1 MQSREDQLAL
11 ARDAL
16 LLTLG
21 HPGQLEPSKEAQI
34 ERDCWIP
41 VTVVCG
47 FLGAGKTTILC
58 DLLRETEQEILAIV
72 NDIASVNIDG
82 KIIREQNAETLE
94 LENGCACC
102 VLGSDLSEHL
112 TSIRYREN
120 PPDAIVIE
128 ASGLSDPYGIVQTV
142 TNQHGF
148 ELDGVVT
155 VVDALTLEQRESD
168 PITQGLLWRQLD
180 SAHLV
185 AVTKSALGVDCQDIR
200 AHLAQLAP
208 GRPVVFT
215 DEIPDSGSSFLFGAS
230 LLGARL
236 PVDQKTH
243 DYNEFRSEVVTLKR
257 PVPEASFFE
266 LCDAIPDSVY
276 RIKGNV
282 RLSWDNLR
290 GNPERHYEVQAVGR
304 YWRVREM
311 REHILA
317 SELVVIGASADKEFS
332 NFLRDL
338 QAVGCGSEGQPAI
351 PDHL

>member
-1 MQSREDQLAL
+1 MQSSEDQLAL

-21 HPGQLEPSKEAQI
+21 HPGQLEPLKEAQI
-34 ERDCWIP
+34 EKDCWIP

-47 FLGAGKTTILC
+47 FLGSGKTTILC
-58 DLLRETEQEILAIV
+58 DLLRDTEQEILAIV

-112 TSIRYREN
+112 TSIWGREN

-148 ELDGVVT
+148 ELDGVVA

-185 AVTKSALGVDCQDIR
+185 AVTKSALGVDSQSIR
-200 AHLAQLAP
+200 TRLAQLVP

-215 DEIPDSGSSFLFGAS
+215 DEMPDNGASFLFGAAM
-230 LLGARL
+230 LGARL

-243 DYNEFRSEVVTLKR
+243 DYNAFRSEVVSLKR
-257 PVPEASFFE
+257 PVSEASFFE

-276 RIKGNV
+276 RIKGRV
-282 RLSWDNLR
+282 RLLGDDLR
-290 GNPERHYEVQAVGR
+290 GNPERCYEVQTVGR
-304 YWRVREM
+304 YWRVREKQA
-311 REHILA
+311 RILE
-317 SELVVIGASADKEFS
+317 SELVVIGKSDDNEFS
-332 NFLRDL
+332 NFLCDL
-338 QAVGCGSEGQPAI
+338 QALG
-351 PDHL
+351 